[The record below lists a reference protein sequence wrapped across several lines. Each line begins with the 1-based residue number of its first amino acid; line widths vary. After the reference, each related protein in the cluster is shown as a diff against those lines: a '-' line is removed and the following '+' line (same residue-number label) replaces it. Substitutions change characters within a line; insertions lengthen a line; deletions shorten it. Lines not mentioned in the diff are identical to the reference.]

1 MEDYDFDI
9 NDGFAPEDIPDEIP
23 YRPPVDRN
31 SRLDRDRYRPPQD
44 PQQRPDHTPDS
55 DTDDDEAVLLEE
67 NDTRHNRRGRNSERR
82 QEASTGKKT
91 RDAAPDQEKPR
102 SKPKRKREEAPGPA
116 RPNIFIRFVT
126 DERTHIFLGIAFL
139 LISVLVVIAL
149 FSYFHHPAED
159 QSKIINMSL
168 SELSKDPSL
177 IDNNAGGFGAK
188 LSYWLMCDALG
199 LGSLV
204 FIVYLWILSFALFGL
219 KKIDFWGVTFRVLLL
234 AVTISIVL
242 GYITFNIDSEIYW
255 GGTHGH
261 YINKVVMDNVKW
273 VGSFMLS
280 LMLVCAVCCV
290 YLNELR
296 KAWKKWRIALANR
309 RERMRAERERL
320 RKLAARTKEIKLD
333 LDEDE
338 DYNFDEDEEEAGN
351 VAQSPAKKTELKPI
365 VSPLTDSLKALAGRL
380 AGREDRE
387 DKTPQ
392 DISHAD
398 NTAIITDETAPDTQV
413 TGDSTGDAT
422 SPAAPAAVAHA
433 AAGGPQVTAPTI
445 TATPTSQ
452 SLDIDHS
459 KAGVATAPSTSQD
472 IDHKDHAI
480 HDINI
485 DEPHD
490 TATESDGQ
498 DDNFKVYVP
507 EIELADDAESA
518 PAPAKADPTEPF
530 DHRAELSR
538 YRFPTIG
545 LLEERESGP
554 VIDMEEQQANK
565 ERIEKTLLDYK
576 IPISRIEATVGPTV
590 TLYEIVP
597 AEGVRISQIKR
608 LEDDIALS
616 LAALGI
622 RIIAP
627 IPGKG
632 TVGIEVPNRE
642 PRTVSIR
649 SVISSKKYQE
659 CKMAL
664 PMAMG
669 ATISNDI
676 FIADLA
682 KMPHLLV
689 AGATGM
695 GKSVGLNTIIASLL
709 YKKHPTELKFVLV
722 DPKMVEFSLYSKL
735 ERHYL
740 AKLPGQGDAII
751 TDMRDVITTLNSLCQ
766 EMDDR
771 YELLRDANVRSL
783 EEYNKKFTERR
794 LLPSKGHRY
803 LPYIVV
809 VVDEF
814 ADLIMTQGR
823 EVETPISRIAQKARA
838 VGIHMILATQ
848 RPSTNVITGLI
859 KANFPGRIAFRVI
872 QMVDSRTILDC
883 PGANQLIGRGD
894 MLFSHNGI
902 MERVQCAFMSTVEVE
917 TLTEY
922 IDNQAGFEHAYYLPE
937 PVMEEAEGGAIAGA
951 STDRD
956 ALFNEAARFVVTRQ
970 MGSTSSL
977 QRQFGVGYN
986 RAGKLMD
993 QMEAAGIVGPVNGS
1007 KPRNI
1012 LVDIVTLESMLG
1024 D

>member
-9 NDGFAPEDIPDEIP
+9 NDGFAPEDIPESLP
-23 YRPPVDRN
+23 YRPPVGKNGADGTDGNRQPY
-31 SRLDRDRYRPPQD
+31 SPP
-44 PQQRPDHTPDS
+44 S
-55 DTDDDEAVLLEE
+55 DNDARQTDDTEDDEAVLLEE
-67 NDTRHNRRGRNSERR
+67 TRSHE
-82 QEASTGKKT
+82 T
-91 RDAAPDQEKPR
+91 
-102 SKPKRKREEAPGPA
+102 KRKSRPTRTSGTRAGISADSDTSDRTDRTAERQKSRTKSQKKSAKIAGPT
-116 RPNIFIRFVT
+116 RPNFIIRFIT
-126 DERTHIFLGIAFL
+126 DERTHIFLGITFL
-139 LISVLVVIAL
+139 LTSVLVVIAL

-159 QSKIINMSL
+159 QSKVINLSL

-177 IDNNAGGFGAK
+177 IDNSAGGFGAK
-188 LSYWLMCDALG
+188 LSHWLMCDALG

-219 KKIDFWGVTFRVLLL
+219 KKINFWGVTFRVLLL
-234 AVTISIVL
+234 AITISIVL

-280 LMLVCAVCCV
+280 LILICAVCCV

-296 KAWKKWRIALANR
+296 KAWIKWRDIAAKR
-309 RERMRAERERL
+309 REQMRVERERL
-320 RKLAARTKEIKLD
+320 RKLAARTKEINID
-333 LDEDE
+333 LNEGD
-338 DYNFDEDEEEAGN
+338 DYNFDEDEGEET
-351 VAQSPAKKTELKPI
+351 PARKPEPKPELKPI
-365 VSPLTDSLKALAGRL
+365 VSPLTDSLKALAGKL
-380 AGREDRE
+380 AGRDDSDTDSKASDTSQTS
-387 DKTPQ
+387 DKNNSNTVINNNSVINNNDNVTAINNDDVTVKNAVFYSENSSQKAPATTPQ
-392 DISHAD
+392 
-398 NTAIITDETAPDTQV
+398 
-413 TGDSTGDAT
+413 
-422 SPAAPAAVAHA
+422 
-433 AAGGPQVTAPTI
+433 
-445 TATPTSQ
+445 SQ
-452 SLDIDHS
+452 KID
-459 KAGVATAPSTSQD
+459 
-472 IDHKDHAI
+472 
-480 HDINI
+480 DINI
-485 DEPHD
+485 DISNETEQD
-490 TATESDGQ
+490 TETGEG
-498 DDNFKVYVP
+498 NFTVYVP
-507 EIELADDAESA
+507 EIEFADDADDEPSHI
-518 PAPAKADPTEPF
+518 PPGEPF

-545 LLEERESGP
+545 LLEERDSGP
-554 VIDMEEQQANK
+554 VIDMAEQQANK

-649 SVISSKKYQE
+649 SVISSKKYQD

-740 AKLPGQGDAII
+740 AKLPGQSDAII

-783 EEYNKKFTERR
+783 EEYNKKFTARR
-794 LLPSKGHRY
+794 LLPDKGHRY

-902 MERVQCAFMSTVEVE
+902 MERVQCAFMSTEEVE
-917 TLTEY
+917 TLTEF

-937 PVMEEAEGGAIAGA
+937 PIMDEAEGGAIAGA
-951 STDRD
+951 STERD
-956 ALFNEAARFVVTRQ
+956 ALFNEAARFVVSRQ

>member
-1 MEDYDFDI
+1 MDDYDLR
-9 NDGFAPEDIPDEIP
+9 DGFAPEDIPDTSS
-23 YRPPVDRN
+23 YRPPVGNIDPGVN
-31 SRLDRDRYRPPQD
+31 RPRER
-44 PQQRPDHTPDS
+44 RPYIPPTDNTPAPVNV
-55 DTDDDEAVLLEE
+55 TDDDEAVLLEDE
-67 NDTRHNRRGRNSERR
+67 QPRHRKRDRR
-82 QEASTGKKT
+82 QVREPEPQAIPEKQQVPDGKKKSKAKSP
-91 RDAAPDQEKPR
+91 RQESADSDPL
-102 SKPKRKREEAPGPA
+102 
-116 RPNIFIRFVT
+116 RPNFLIRFFT
-126 DERTHIFLGIAFL
+126 DERTQIFLGIAL
-139 LISVLVVIAL
+139 LLTSVLVVIAL

-159 QSKIINMSL
+159 QSKVINMSL

-177 IDNNAGGFGAK
+177 INNNAGGFGAK
-188 LSYWLMCDALG
+188 LSHWLMCDALG

-204 FIVYLWILSFALFGL
+204 FIVYFWILSFALFGL
-219 KKIDFWGVTFRVLLL
+219 KKINFWATTFRVLLL
-234 AVTISIVL
+234 AITISIVL
-242 GYITFNIDSEIYW
+242 GYITFNVESEIYW

-273 VGSFMLS
+273 VGCFMLS
-280 LMLVCAVCCV
+280 LILVCAVCCV

-296 KAWKKWRIALANR
+296 KGWKKWSLVIKR
-309 RERMRAERERL
+309 RLERMRIEKERMRLAAER
-320 RKLAARTKEIKLD
+320 AKEFKID
-333 LDEDE
+333 LEDG
-338 DYNFDEDEEEAGN
+338 DDFDFDEDDEDQNQAS
-351 VAQSPAKKTELKPI
+351 APKPKPKTELKPI
-365 VSPLTDSLKALAGRL
+365 VSPLTDSLRALAGKL
-380 AGREDRE
+380 AGREDPE
-387 DKTPQ
+387 EQHESNP
-392 DISHAD
+392 
-398 NTAIITDETAPDTQV
+398 
-413 TGDSTGDAT
+413 
-422 SPAAPAAVAHA
+422 APAANQADQTAELTASGNYDATDTNNVAS
-433 AAGGPQVTAPTI
+433 APAPHSPSEAEI
-445 TATPTSQ
+445 VVDDSEDLV
-452 SLDIDHS
+452 LDLD
-459 KAGVATAPSTSQD
+459 
-472 IDHKDHAI
+472 
-480 HDINI
+480 
-485 DEPHD
+485 DE
-490 TATESDGQ
+490 
-498 DDNFKVYVP
+498 DDNFTVYVP
-507 EIELADDAESA
+507 EIELADSTDDTHTAQVRGNN
-518 PAPAKADPTEPF
+518 PTEPF

-554 VIDMEEQQANK
+554 MIDMAEQQANK

-576 IPISRIEATVGPTV
+576 IPISKIEATVGPTV

-642 PRTVSIR
+642 PRTVSMR
-649 SVISSKKYQE
+649 SVITSKKFQE

-902 MERVQCAFMSTVEVE
+902 MERVQCAFISTEEVE

-937 PVMEEAEGGAIAGA
+937 PVMDEAEGGVIAGA

-956 ALFNEAARFVVTRQ
+956 ALFNEAARFVVSKQ

>member
-1 MEDYDFDI
+1 MEDYEFDI
-9 NDGFAPEDIPDEIP
+9 NDGFAPEDMPESLP
-23 YRPPVDRN
+23 YRPPVDNRAASVTSPRRPYAPPSDN
-31 SRLDRDRYRPPQD
+31 DSRKPN
-44 PQQRPDHTPDS
+44 
-55 DTDDDEAVLLEE
+55 DTDDDETVLAEE
-67 NDTRHNRRGRNSERR
+67 STPVERKRPRKPTR
-82 QEASTGKKT
+82 ASAAA
-91 RDAAPDQEKPR
+91 AAPEAGGKSDSDTGHSDTEAQRQPKPR
-102 SKPKRKREEAPGPA
+102 SKPKGKSQKAADPAGP
-116 RPNIFIRFVT
+116 NFIIRFIT
-126 DERTHIFLGIAFL
+126 DERTHIFLGITFL
-139 LISVLVVIAL
+139 LTSVLVVIAI
-149 FSYFHHPAED
+149 FSYFHHPADD
-159 QSKIINMSL
+159 QSKVINLSL

-188 LSYWLMCDALG
+188 LSHWLMCDALG

-204 FIVYLWILSFALFGL
+204 FIVYLWILSLALFGL
-219 KKIDFWGVTFRVLLL
+219 KKINFWATTFRVLLL
-234 AVTISIVL
+234 AITISIVL
-242 GYITFNIDSEIYW
+242 GYITFNIDSEVYW
-255 GGTHGH
+255 GGSHGH

-280 LMLVCAVCCV
+280 LLLVCAVCCV

-296 KAWKKWRIALANR
+296 KAWAKWSEIAAKR
-309 RERMRAERERL
+309 KEQMRAERERL
-320 RKLAARTKEIKLD
+320 RKLAARTKGISLD
-333 LDEDE
+333 LNEGDDYSFDEEDE
-338 DYNFDEDEEEAGN
+338 TADENEDTESETTETR
-351 VAQSPAKKTELKPI
+351 PDPKPELKPI
-365 VSPLTDSLKALAGRL
+365 VSPLTDSLKALADKLARRDERDNKSQSSPAPIDDKESDASKANFTAQAATSVSEISRL
-380 AGREDRE
+380 ATANEDNSVPQPSVIE
-387 DKTPQ
+387 DINI
-392 DISHAD
+392 D
-398 NTAIITDETAPDTQV
+398 ITDETDRSSDA
-413 TGDSTGDAT
+413 GDG
-422 SPAAPAAVAHA
+422 
-433 AAGGPQVTAPTI
+433 
-445 TATPTSQ
+445 
-452 SLDIDHS
+452 
-459 KAGVATAPSTSQD
+459 
-472 IDHKDHAI
+472 
-480 HDINI
+480 
-485 DEPHD
+485 
-490 TATESDGQ
+490 
-498 DDNFKVYVP
+498 NFTVYVP
-507 EIELADDAESA
+507 EIEFADDAEADDSA
-518 PAPAKADPTEPF
+518 HADSGEPY

-545 LLEERESGP
+545 LLEERDSGP
-554 VIDMEEQQANK
+554 VIDMAEQQANK

-632 TVGIEVPNRE
+632 TVGIEVPNRD

-649 SVISSKKYQE
+649 SVISSKKYQD

-709 YKKHPTELKFVLV
+709 YKKHPTELKFVLI

-740 AKLPGQGDAII
+740 AKLPGQDDAII
-751 TDMRDVITTLNSLCQ
+751 TDMGDVITTLNSLCQ

-783 EEYNKKFTERR
+783 EEYNKKFTARR

-902 MERVQCAFMSTVEVE
+902 MERVQCAFISTEEVE

-937 PVMEEAEGGAIAGA
+937 PVMGEAEGGAIAGA

-956 ALFNEAARFVVTRQ
+956 ALFNEAARFVVSRQ
-970 MGSTSSL
+970 MGSTSSI

-1012 LVDIVTLESMLG
+1012 LVDMVTLESMLE